1 MTTKNVLTNLD
12 VISTY
17 LINKGIKVTIVDLYD
32 STNVRYKEAKKN
44 KNYLLNLLVNYLLDN
59 DIKDIELGTDSV
71 VSNNEIDVFIKRKLN
86 N

>member
-1 MTTKNVLTNLD
+1 MATKNVLTNLD

-71 VSNNEIDVFIKRKLN
+71 VSNNEIDVFIKRKLSN
-86 N
+86 

>member
-1 MTTKNVLTNLD
+1 MATKNVLTNLD

>member
-1 MTTKNVLTNLD
+1 MATKNILTNLD